1 MTEKVLLTGGAGY
14 IGSHTAYCLLD
25 AGYEVFVLD
34 DLSNSSRE
42 TVPAGALFTLG
53 DVGDEALVKALIVE
67 NGIGAVIHFAGSIVV
82 PESVEFPHAYYLNN
96 VVKSHSLIGACLQS
110 GLRRFVF
117 SSSAA
122 VYGAPE
128 RVPIAEDVPTLPINP
143 YGHSKLMVEQMLRD
157 VSASGALDHVA
168 LRYFNV
174 AGADPLGRAGQ
185 RGKNATHLIKIAAET
200 CVGRRSQITI
210 FGDDY
215 DTPDGTCVRDYIHVS
230 DLAAAHLA
238 ALRYLEAGKGSTTL
252 NCGYGRGY
260 SVGEVLAA
268 MERVTGRQLNK
279 VIGPRRAGDPPMLV
293 AATDCIH
300 RELDWS
306 PAHDDIDAI
315 VQSAVAW
322 EHKLAGR

>member
-25 AGYEVFVLD
+25 AGYDVFVLD

-53 DVGDEALVKALIVE
+53 DVGDETLVKALIAE
-67 NGIGAVIHFAGSIVV
+67 NDIGAVIHFAGSIVV

-128 RVPIAEDVPTLPINP
+128 HVPVAEGAPTLPINP

-157 VSASGALDHVA
+157 VSATGAMDHVA

-174 AGADPLGRAGQ
+174 AGADSLGRAGQ
-185 RGKNATHLIKIAAET
+185 RGNNATHLIKVAAET
-200 CVGRRSQITI
+200 SVGRRARITI

-230 DLAAAHLA
+230 DLAAAHLS
-238 ALRYLEAGKGSTTL
+238 ALRYLEGGKGSTML

-260 SVGEVLAA
+260 SVAEVLAA
-268 MERVTGRQLNK
+268 IERVTGRPLNK
-279 VIGPRRAGDPPMLV
+279 VAGPRRAGDPPVLV
-293 AATDCIH
+293 AETGRIR

-306 PAHDDIDAI
+306 PAHDDLDAI
-315 VQSAVAW
+315 VESAVAW
-322 EHKLAGR
+322 ERKLADE